1 MSSAVIGR
9 GPLPR
14 LAWLG
19 NAARLEPP
27 TRAKVFGVD
36 PEATRSGCALVAHPI
51 HDLPR
56 DSRNPIAELIG
67 AN

>member
-9 GPLPR
+9 GPLLR

-27 TRAKVFGVD
+27 TGSKAFGVD
-36 PEATRSGCALVAHPI
+36 PEATQSDWALVADPI
-51 HDLPR
+51 HDGPR
-56 DSRNPIAELIG
+56 ASRNPIAELIG